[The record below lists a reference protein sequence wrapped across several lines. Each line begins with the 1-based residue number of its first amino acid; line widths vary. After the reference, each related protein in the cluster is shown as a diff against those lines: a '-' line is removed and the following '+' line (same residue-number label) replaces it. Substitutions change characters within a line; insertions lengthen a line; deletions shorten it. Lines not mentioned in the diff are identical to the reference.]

1 MNKKMGILGGLMMAA
16 VVTGY
21 SVCGTYAKYT
31 SSLDF
36 ADEARVAK
44 WNFNMGST
52 TRDINLFQ
60 ESYEITKGKY
70 DVVSRE
76 PGVKVVAPGTNG
88 VYEFT
93 IDGTAETNYTV
104 NFSTTVNNT
113 IKTTYKDE
121 ESGET
126 KTYDP
131 IYFRMTSG
139 KEGED
144 DYVNTGWVN
153 AEALEGALNNLFND
167 ATVYAANYDLNKTVK
182 IEWVW
187 AFEGTDA
194 ETGHET
200 NDVLDTE
207 LGRNAAQKDENDK
220 LVHTVSIKT
229 ELTVTQSEAEAKKAS
244 NYSTLKLTTVPA
256 EADMTALAEQ
266 FKYDVATV
274 KNVKFDGKKLTGSI
288 LKSSEETDT
297 AWNAPETATGY
308 YFPVTVNA
316 PEGTVIV
323 FSSNPEKEHTIA
335 SDGTL
340 TILQA
345 LNPESSTKTFNV
357 TIKEAGKDVK
367 TYTVDYSDVTFLAR

>member
-60 ESYEITKGKY
+60 ESYEITQGSGKY

-76 PGVKVVAPGTNG
+76 PGVKVVAPGTRG
-88 VYEFT
+88 EYEFT

-104 NFSTTVNNT
+104 NFSTSVKNS
-113 IKTTYKDE
+113 IKT
-121 ESGET
+121 GE
-126 KTYDP
+126 YDP

-139 KEGED
+139 D
-144 DYVNTGWVN
+144 TDTGWVK
-153 AEALEGALNNLFND
+153 AEALEGALNALFNEN
-167 ATVYAANYDLNKTVK
+167 TVYAANYDLNKTVK

-194 ETGHET
+194 ETGHVS

-207 LGRNAAQKDENDK
+207 LGRNAAQTDAEGN
-220 LVHTVSIKT
+220 LVHSVSIKT
-229 ELTVTQSEAEAKKAS
+229 ELTVTQSEAEATEAS
-244 NYSTLKLTTVPA
+244 NYSTVKLTTVPA
-256 EADMTALAEQ
+256 EADMTALENT

-316 PEGTVIV
+316 PQGTEIV
-323 FSSNPEKEHTIA
+323 FSANPEKTHTIA
-335 SDGTL
+335 EDGTL

-345 LNPESSTKTFNV
+345 LNPESETKTFNV